1 MAHVTRA
8 HASRRAVERGTETFD
23 AMHVTAA
30 QRLANEARKAG
41 VEFLVHISGIG
52 ADAQSPSPYI
62 RARGQGGQAVRA
74 IFGRATVIRPAVMFG
89 LDDTFLNTLIKSLR
103 RLPIYPMFG
112 RGETRLQPTDVEG
125 CSGRRRQ
132 G

>member
-30 QRLANEARKAG
+30 ERLARANEARKAG
-41 VEFLVHISGIG
+41 VESLVHISGIG

-62 RARGQGGQAVRA
+62 RAPGQGGQAVRA

-112 RGETRLQPTDVEG
+112 RGYGHIEQIKVKTRDF
-125 CSGRRRQ
+125 R
-132 G
+132 